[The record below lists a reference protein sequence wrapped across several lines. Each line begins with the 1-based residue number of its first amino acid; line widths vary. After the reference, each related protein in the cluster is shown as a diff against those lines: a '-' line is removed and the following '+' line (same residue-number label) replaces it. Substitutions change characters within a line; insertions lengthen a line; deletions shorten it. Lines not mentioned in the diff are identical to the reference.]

1 VIDAQVNLAT
11 EQAAVTYD
19 PVQTGPEQMMR
30 KVEAIGYKALPLKV
44 PPALPSVV
52 QVPNNAHVTLML
64 EGMSC
69 ASCVMHV
76 EKGLK
81 KVPGVIDVQVNL
93 ATERGTVTYDPT
105 QTGVEQMVQ
114 KVEAIG
120 YKATPLEQPPSGHAQ
135 TSEIPAELAA
145 FVSSPILLQEDERAK
160 RKQAEIIH
168 KRNLLILGVLLSLPV
183 VILSMFFMDR
193 FPFENVLLLILTT
206 PVWAVVGWEFHRGA
220 LSTLR
225 HGSANMDT
233 LVSLGSTASYLLS
246 VVATFFPSLVGGMT
260 FYDTTALIITLIFL
274 GKYLEARAKGQ
285 TNEAI
290 KRLIGLQAR
299 TAHVIRDG
307 NEVEL
312 PIEQVQVGW
321 ELVVRPGEKI
331 PVDGEVVS
339 GSSSVDEAMI
349 TGESIPVEKLPGDL
363 VIGATINQRGLLRM
377 RATKIGADTV
387 LANIIRLVEQAQGSK
402 APIQRLADTIAGVF
416 VPVVLVIAALT
427 LIAWA
432 IVGQTVGVPM
442 TGMSGMMD
450 TSQGNAWLT
459 AIVAAVAV
467 LVVACPC
474 ALGLATPTAIMVGT
488 GKGAEQGIL
497 IKGGE
502 SLEHMQAVRTVLLD
516 KTGTI
521 TKGKPALTDVLA
533 FSGYQEDEVL
543 RLAAIA
549 EQGSEHPLASAI
561 VEGAKA
567 RGLVLNTYPEHFTAV
582 AGCGLEASVEGH
594 ALLIGTPRLM
604 RDHSIDVAP
613 FEEPLTALE
622 AQGKTAMLI
631 ALDGKLAGVIA
642 VADTIK
648 PGSRK
653 AINTLQTL
661 GLTVWMITGDN
672 QRTAYTI
679 ADQVGITAEHVLA
692 EVLPQDKANQV
703 KRLQEQGF
711 LVAFAGDGINDA
723 PALVQADAGIAMGT
737 GTDVAMEAADI
748 TLVKGNLR
756 SIATAL
762 ALSRATLRTIK
773 QNLFWAFG
781 YNVILIPTAILSPL
795 IPFLKEQA
803 PIFAAAAMAL
813 SSVTVVSNSLR
824 LRRFRRPK

>member
-1 VIDAQVNLAT
+1 MATDAQYSREQPEVITQNQGTETRHAT
-11 EQAAVTYD
+11 FA
-19 PVQTGPEQMMR
+19 
-30 KVEAIGYKALPLKV
+30 
-44 PPALPSVV
+44 
-52 QVPNNAHVTLML
+52 L
-64 EGMSC
+64 EGMTC
-69 ASCVMHV
+69 ASCAMRI

-81 KVPGVIDVQVNL
+81 KVPGVIDAQVNL
-93 ATERGTVTYDPT
+93 ATERGTVIYDPT
-105 QTGVEQMVQ
+105 QTGVERLVQ
-114 KVEAIG
+114 KVETVG
-120 YKATPLEQPPSGHAQ
+120 YKATELSQPPSEHAQ
-135 TSEIPAELAA
+135 TSETPAQLAA
-145 FVSSPILLQEDERAK
+145 YVSSPIVLQEDERAQ
-160 RKQAEIIH
+160 RKQVEIIH
-168 KRNLLILGVLLSLPV
+168 KRNLLILSIVLSLPV

-193 FPFENVLLLILTT
+193 FPLENALLLILTT
-206 PVWAVVGWEFHRGA
+206 PVWAIVGWEFHRGT
-220 LSTLR
+220 LNTLR
-225 HGSANMDT
+225 HGSATMDT

-285 TNEAI
+285 TNAAI
-290 KRLIGLQAR
+290 KKLMGLQAR

-307 NEVEL
+307 NEAEF

-339 GSSSVDEAMI
+339 GSSSVDESMI
-349 TGESIPVEKLPGDL
+349 TGESIPVEKLPGAP

-377 RATKIGADTV
+377 RATKIGAETV

-402 APIQRLADTIAGVF
+402 APIQRLADTISGVF
-416 VPVVLVIAALT
+416 VPIVLVIAALT

-442 TGMSGMMD
+442 IGMSSMTD
-450 TSQGNAWLT
+450 TSQGNAWIT

-502 SLEHMQAVRTVLLD
+502 SLERIQAVRAVLLD

-521 TKGKPALTDVLA
+521 TKGKPTLTDVLA
-533 FSGYQEDEVL
+533 FPGYQEDEVL

-561 VEGAKA
+561 VEGAKT
-567 RGLVLNTYPEHFTAV
+567 RGLVLNTYPEHFTAL
-582 AGCGLEASVEGH
+582 AGRGLEASVEGH
-594 ALLIGTPRLM
+594 ALLLGTRGLLYD
-604 RDHSIDVAP
+604 RCIDVATG
-613 FEEPLTALE
+613 EEQFTILE

-631 ALDGKLAGVIA
+631 ALDGKLAGAIA

-648 PGSRK
+648 TGSREAIK
-653 AINTLQTL
+653 ALQAL
-661 GLTVWMITGDN
+661 DLTVWMITGDN
-672 QRTAYTI
+672 QRTAYAI
-679 ADQVGITAEHVLA
+679 ADQVGIAAEHVLA

-748 TLVKGNLR
+748 TLVKGNLK

-773 QNLFWAFG
+773 QNLFWAFA

-824 LRRFRRPK
+824 LRRFGRTTQR